1 MSAFIKALG
10 AVLASIAL
18 LAELKAVRALS
29 AAGTAC
35 RTHTVGAEMAVR
47 ANLIPAVEAVLAAV
61 LADGRTG
68 GTAIAADTGR
78 RTGAASVA
86 VAAPGFVVAVAA
98 LADSAVGAKGII
110 AVAAMLAAVP
120 ADRCTILAAVAAD
133 TGVHAA
139 AAGDAVVAPAVVLH
153 ALLAAAAVSAEI
165 AIAVLAMLSAFRTHL
180 TALFAGLPTDTD
192 NGTGVTTSAAL
203 TVFIRA
209 VGTHTALGTEFIP
222 AVAAALTAV
231 RAEIRAFLAAVAA
244 EAGIRT
250 SAALGA
256 PTVALHARLAFHAV
270 FAENIAVCAVALTFL
285 TDDETVAA
293 SAVASLTDQIGAVA
307 TGVAALAPVV
317 RAFGADLSALV
328 AKRGVTSAASGAAIL
343 TAAAAKRKVGV
354 EFALVR
360 LCTDLAAVFADDFS
374 AAQAAVAAFA
384 AVAGRLHAD
393 RAKLTLR
400 TGVACFTGG
409 AGCPAKRA
417 DPFHAIGAMLR
428 AAFADSGT
436 VAAQITVGAPVVAR
450 ADRSAVV
457 AKVICTHAFVAGTA
471 VVVLIAAPA
480 ALSRAV
486 IAALA
491 AVTDVVIGNECIA
504 EFALGGSIPCVDGQ
518 YDLTEDMFMIMVML
532 LQAGQ
537 RDHPEK
543 KLQTQEHG

>member
-1 MSAFIKALG
+1 MHQPS
-10 AVLASIAL
+10 
-18 LAELKAVRALS
+18 
-29 AAGTAC
+29 
-35 RTHTVGAEMAVR
+35 
-47 ANLIPAVEAVLAAV
+47 
-61 LADGRTG
+61 
-68 GTAIAADTGR
+68 
-78 RTGAASVA
+78 
-86 VAAPGFVVAVAA
+86 
-98 LADSAVGAKGII
+98 
-110 AVAAMLAAVP
+110 
-120 ADRCTILAAVAAD
+120 
-133 TGVHAA
+133 
-139 AAGDAVVAPAVVLH
+139 VLH

-222 AVAAALTAV
+222 AVAAARAGDGAGVTAQAVLTVVADTV
-231 RAEIRAFLAAVAA
+231 NALAAIGAELIPAVAA
-244 EAGIRT
+244 DAGIRT
-250 SAALGA
+250 SAALGAVGA

-270 FAENIAVCAVALTFL
+270 FAENIAVCAVALAFL

-328 AKRGVTSAASGAAIL
+328 AKRGVTSAASGEAIL

-354 EFALVR
+354 EFALVT

-384 AVAGRLHAD
+384 
-393 RAKLTLR
+393 
-400 TGVACFTGG
+400 
-409 AGCPAKRA
+409 
-417 DPFHAIGAMLR
+417 
-428 AAFADSGT
+428 DSGT
-436 VAAQITVGAPVVAR
+436 VAAQITVGAPVVARAVR

-491 AVTDVVIGNECIA
+491 AVTWGLIA
-504 EFALGGSIPCVDGQ
+504 RLYIHCNCSV
-518 YDLTEDMFMIMVML
+518 
-532 LQAGQ
+532 
-537 RDHPEK
+537 
-543 KLQTQEHG
+543 

>member
-98 LADSAVGAKGII
+98 LADS
-110 AVAAMLAAVP
+110 
-120 ADRCTILAAVAAD
+120 
-133 TGVHAA
+133 
-139 AAGDAVVAPAVVLH
+139 
-153 ALLAAAAVSAEI
+153 
-165 AIAVLAMLSAFRTHL
+165 
-180 TALFAGLPTDTD
+180 
-192 NGTGVTTSAAL
+192 
-203 TVFIRA
+203 
-209 VGTHTALGTEFIP
+209 ALGTEFIP

-409 AGCPAKRA
+409 AGCPARRA

-518 YDLTEDMFMIMVML
+518 YDPTEDMLMIMVML
-532 LQAGQ
+532 IQAGQ

>member
-1 MSAFIKALG
+1 M
-10 AVLASIAL
+10 
-18 LAELKAVRALS
+18 AELKAVRALS

-86 VAAPGFVVAVAA
+86 VVAPGFVVAVAA
-98 LADSAVGAKGII
+98 LADSAIGAKGVI

-120 ADRCTILAAVAAD
+120 ADRCAILAAVAAD
-133 TGVHAA
+133 TGRRTGAA
-139 AAGDAVVAPAVVLH
+139 FVAVAAPGFVVH

-209 VGTHTALGTEFIP
+209 VGTHTAIGAEFIP
-222 AVAAALTAV
+222 AVAAVLAAGSTD
-231 RAEIRAFLAAVAA
+231 IGAAVAA
-244 EAGIRT
+244 VAADAGIRT
-250 SAALGA
+250 SAALGAVGA

-270 FAENIAVCAVALTFL
+270 FAENIAVCAVALAFL

-317 RAFGADLSALV
+317 CAFGADL
-328 AKRGVTSAASGAAIL
+328 
-343 TAAAAKRKVGV
+343 
-354 EFALVR
+354 
-360 LCTDLAAVFADDFS
+360 
-374 AAQAAVAAFA
+374 
-384 AVAGRLHAD
+384 
-393 RAKLTLR
+393 
-400 TGVACFTGG
+400 
-409 AGCPAKRA
+409 
-417 DPFHAIGAMLR
+417 
-428 AAFADSGT
+428 
-436 VAAQITVGAPVVAR
+436 
-450 ADRSAVV
+450 SAVV

-471 VVVLIAAPA
+471 VVVLIAAPT
-480 ALSRAV
+480 ALSR
-486 IAALA
+486 
-491 AVTDVVIGNECIA
+491 
-504 EFALGGSIPCVDGQ
+504 Q
-518 YDLTEDMFMIMVML
+518 
-532 LQAGQ
+532 
-537 RDHPEK
+537 
-543 KLQTQEHG
+543 

>member
-1 MSAFIKALG
+1 M
-10 AVLASIAL
+10 
-18 LAELKAVRALS
+18 AELKAVRALS

-78 RTGAASVA
+78 RTAAAFVA

-98 LADSAVGAKGII
+98 LTDSAVGAKGVI

-120 ADRCTILAAVAAD
+120 ADRCAILAAVAAD

-139 AAGDAVVAPAVVLH
+139 AAGAAVVAPAVVLH

-222 AVAAALTAV
+222 AVAAALAAV

-244 EAGIRT
+244 ARAGDGAGVTAQAVLTVVADTVNALAAIGAELIPAVAAVLAAGSTDIGAAVAAVAADAGIRT
-250 SAALGA
+250 S
-256 PTVALHARLAFHAV
+256 
-270 FAENIAVCAVALTFL
+270 
-285 TDDETVAA
+285 
-293 SAVASLTDQIGAVA
+293 
-307 TGVAALAPVV
+307 
-317 RAFGADLSALV
+317 
-328 AKRGVTSAASGAAIL
+328 
-343 TAAAAKRKVGV
+343 
-354 EFALVR
+354 
-360 LCTDLAAVFADDFS
+360 
-374 AAQAAVAAFA
+374 
-384 AVAGRLHAD
+384 
-393 RAKLTLR
+393 
-400 TGVACFTGG
+400 
-409 AGCPAKRA
+409 
-417 DPFHAIGAMLR
+417 
-428 AAFADSGT
+428 
-436 VAAQITVGAPVVAR
+436 AAQITVGAPVVARAVR

-457 AKVICTHAFVAGTA
+457 AKVICTHAFVAGTT

-480 ALSRAV
+480 ALSR
-486 IAALA
+486 
-491 AVTDVVIGNECIA
+491 
-504 EFALGGSIPCVDGQ
+504 Q
-518 YDLTEDMFMIMVML
+518 
-532 LQAGQ
+532 
-537 RDHPEK
+537 
-543 KLQTQEHG
+543 

>member
-1 MSAFIKALG
+1 
-10 AVLASIAL
+10 
-18 LAELKAVRALS
+18 
-29 AAGTAC
+29 
-35 RTHTVGAEMAVR
+35 
-47 ANLIPAVEAVLAAV
+47 
-61 LADGRTG
+61 
-68 GTAIAADTGR
+68 
-78 RTGAASVA
+78 
-86 VAAPGFVVAVAA
+86 
-98 LADSAVGAKGII
+98 
-110 AVAAMLAAVP
+110 MLAAGP
-120 ADRCTILAAVAAD
+120 TDIGAAV
-133 TGVHAA
+133 
-139 AAGDAVVAPAVVLH
+139 
-153 ALLAAAAVSAEI
+153 
-165 AIAVLAMLSAFRTHL
+165 
-180 TALFAGLPTDTD
+180 
-192 NGTGVTTSAAL
+192 
-203 TVFIRA
+203 
-209 VGTHTALGTEFIP
+209 
-222 AVAAALTAV
+222 
-231 RAEIRAFLAAVAA
+231 AAVAA

-250 SAALGA
+250 SAALGAVGA

-270 FAENIAVCAVALTFL
+270 FAENIAVCAVALAFL

-328 AKRGVTSAASGAAIL
+328 AKRGVASTASGAAIL

-354 EFALVR
+354 EFALVT

-384 AVAGRLHAD
+384 
-393 RAKLTLR
+393 
-400 TGVACFTGG
+400 
-409 AGCPAKRA
+409 
-417 DPFHAIGAMLR
+417 
-428 AAFADSGT
+428 DSGT
-436 VAAQITVGAPVVAR
+436 VAAQITVGAPVVARAVR

-480 ALSRAV
+480 ALGRAV

-518 YDLTEDMFMIMVML
+518 YDPTEAMLMIMVML

>member
-293 SAVASLTDQIGAVA
+293 SAVASLTD
-307 TGVAALAPVV
+307 
-317 RAFGADLSALV
+317 
-328 AKRGVTSAASGAAIL
+328 
-343 TAAAAKRKVGV
+343 
-354 EFALVR
+354 
-360 LCTDLAAVFADDFS
+360 
-374 AAQAAVAAFA
+374 
-384 AVAGRLHAD
+384 
-393 RAKLTLR
+393 
-400 TGVACFTGG
+400 
-409 AGCPAKRA
+409 
-417 DPFHAIGAMLR
+417 
-428 AAFADSGT
+428 
-436 VAAQITVGAPVVAR
+436 
-450 ADRSAVV
+450 
-457 AKVICTHAFVAGTA
+457 
-471 VVVLIAAPA
+471 
-480 ALSRAV
+480 
-486 IAALA
+486 
-491 AVTDVVIGNECIA
+491 
-504 EFALGGSIPCVDGQ
+504 
-518 YDLTEDMFMIMVML
+518 
-532 LQAGQ
+532 
-537 RDHPEK
+537 
-543 KLQTQEHG
+543 